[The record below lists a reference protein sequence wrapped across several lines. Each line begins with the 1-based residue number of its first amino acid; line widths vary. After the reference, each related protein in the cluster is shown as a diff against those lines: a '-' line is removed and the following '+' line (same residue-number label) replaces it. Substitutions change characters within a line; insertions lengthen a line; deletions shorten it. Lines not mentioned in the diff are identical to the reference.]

1 MGTLESFL
9 TVAEW
14 KPLPLFCCN
23 CTKQTNIQSN
33 TKKLANGSDWNRI
46 WCLCEQK
53 KKVWTVLLI
62 LFSLSCYLAATPRLQ
77 REISSCRFF
86 KLNSIFF
93 FLLCFVAKINK
104 FTAYLLLNPVGRC
117 LRKVGGLATS
127 APGEFREGTQPPC
140 SGAQTRLARQGCSTH
155 VHAQMNAR
163 WEVGWGLGVG
173 VVASIV
179 PTGRPRSIQGP
190 GFSHTHTLLL
200 YSNALFHL
208 HLIKRSAILFFFLSL
223 THRLPPP
230 GFIFCISSLTARWNS
245 CNKACR
251 YSSRRDMLGHCR
263 PRLYLVLFRRSSLF
277 PQQTSECGC
286 YIHRTYSTQHI
297 ETSSSQYKCAQV
309 MEL

>member
-1 MGTLESFL
+1 M
-9 TVAEW
+9 
-14 KPLPLFCCN
+14 
-23 CTKQTNIQSN
+23 
-33 TKKLANGSDWNRI
+33 
-46 WCLCEQK
+46 
-53 KKVWTVLLI
+53 
-62 LFSLSCYLAATPRLQ
+62 
-77 REISSCRFF
+77 
-86 KLNSIFF
+86 
-93 FLLCFVAKINK
+93 AKINK

-208 HLIKRSAILFFFLSL
+208 HLIKRSAILFFFCLWLIASPHL
-223 THRLPPP
+223 DSYFAYPVWQLDGIVATRHVDIRHVGTCWDTAGLVCIWFCFAARHYFLNKHRNVAV
-230 GFIFCISSLTARWNS
+230 IFTERT
-245 CNKACR
+245 
-251 YSSRRDMLGHCR
+251 
-263 PRLYLVLFRRSSLF
+263 RRS
-277 PQQTSECGC
+277 T
-286 YIHRTYSTQHI
+286 
-297 ETSSSQYKCAQV
+297 
-309 MEL
+309 